1 MKTDVQVAR
10 AAYKAAF
17 DLADIAYARAA
28 DAMRAKELAEVGGGF
43 LWLLNPRVVQRG
55 YGLSTPAG
63 VKYLQL
69 KALADE
75 AQCQNKLA
83 WQRVDR
89 AKAALQ
95 VAMMARDARA
105 KERRRQV
112 RLAEA
117 ELAEYEATMQAV
129 VDEVEQLAKG
139 VANVQS

>member
-28 DAMRAKELAEVGGGF
+28 DAMRKKEAAVVMTFAWLPEPLAADLRALG
-43 LWLLNPRVVQRG
+43 Q
-55 YGLSTPAG
+55 SSPAYA
-63 VKYLQL
+63 KYLQL
-69 KALADE
+69 KTLADE
-75 AQCQNKLA
+75 AQFQNKLA
-83 WQRVDR
+83 WQRVDK

-105 KERRRQV
+105 RERRRQV

-117 ELAEYEATMQAV
+117 ELAEYEAIMQAV

>member
-17 DLADIAYARAA
+17 DLADIAYAWAA
-28 DAMRAKELAEVGGGF
+28 DAMRAKELAGVGVEVR
-43 LWLLNPRVVQRG
+43 WMPNPLAVQRG
-55 YGLSTPAG
+55 YGLSTPAH
-63 VKYLQL
+63 VQHLQL
-69 KALADE
+69 KTLADE

-83 WQRVDR
+83 WQRVDK

-95 VAMMARDARA
+95 VAMVARAARA

-117 ELAEYEATMQAV
+117 ELAEYEAIMQAV

>member
-1 MKTDVQVAR
+1 MKTDVRVAR
-10 AAYKAAF
+10 AAYKAAI
-17 DLADIAYARAA
+17 DLAYIASDRAA
-28 DAMRAKELAEVGGGF
+28 DAMREKEACSASVGAEGWRGTWGKPTPLRQKYDNASMLA
-43 LWLLNPRVVQRG
+43 
-55 YGLSTPAG
+55 S
-63 VKYLQL
+63 
-69 KALADE
+69 E
-75 AQCQNKLA
+75 AACQNKLA

-95 VAMMARDARA
+95 VAMMARAARA

-117 ELAEYEATMQAV
+117 ELAEYEAVMQAV

>member
-10 AAYKAAF
+10 AAYKAAL
-17 DLADIAYARAA
+17 DQADIAYAKAA
-28 DAMRAKELAEVGGGF
+28 DAMRKKEAAAVVTFAWLTEPLAADLRALGQSSPAHAKYF
-43 LWLLNPRVVQRG
+43 HLW
-55 YGLSTPAG
+55 T
-63 VKYLQL
+63 
-69 KALADE
+69 LADE
-75 AQCQNKLA
+75 AQCHNKLA

-89 AKAALQ
+89 ANAALQ

>member
-1 MKTDVQVAR
+1 MKTDFQVAR

-17 DLADIAYARAA
+17 DLADIAYAKAA
-28 DAMRAKELAEVGGGF
+28 DAVGEKLAC
-43 LWLLNPRVVQRG
+43 
-55 YGLSTPAG
+55 SAG
-63 VKYLQL
+63 VGDYWGWHDTWVRPSPLRQKYDALTV
-69 KALADE
+69 LADE

-83 WQRVDR
+83 WQRVDK

-95 VAMMARDARA
+95 VAVMARAARA

-117 ELAEYEATMQAV
+117 ELAEYEAIMQAV

-139 VANVQS
+139 VANVQG

>member
-10 AAYKAAF
+10 AAYKAAV
-17 DLADIAYARAA
+17 DLADIAYAKAA
-28 DAMRAKELAEVGGGF
+28 DAMREKEACSASTQRHWGVGGTWSEPSP
-43 LWLLNPRVVQRG
+43 LWQ
-55 YGLSTPAG
+55 
-63 VKYLQL
+63 KYDALT
-69 KALADE
+69 ALASE

-83 WQRVDR
+83 WQRVDK

-95 VAMMARDARA
+95 VAMVARAARA

-117 ELAEYEATMQAV
+117 ELAEYEAIMQAV

-139 VANVQS
+139 VPNDY

>member
-10 AAYKAAF
+10 AAYTAAF
-17 DLADIAYARAA
+17 NLADIAYAKAA
-28 DAMRAKELAEVGGGF
+28 DAMRAREAAEVGVEF
-43 LWLLNPRVVQRG
+43 RWLPNPLA
-55 YGLSTPAG
+55 YGLSTPAH
-63 VKYLQL
+63 VQYLQL
-69 KALADE
+69 RALADE

-139 VANVQS
+139 VANVQG

>member
-28 DAMRAKELAEVGGGF
+28 DAMRAKELAGVEVR
-43 LWLLNPRVVQRG
+43 WMPNPLAVQRG
-55 YGLSTPAG
+55 YGLSTPAH
-63 VKYLQL
+63 VQYRQL
-69 KALADE
+69 KTLAEE

-83 WQRVDR
+83 WQRVDK

-95 VAMMARDARA
+95 VAMMARAARA
-105 KERRRQV
+105 RERRRQV

-117 ELAEYEATMQAV
+117 ELAEYEAIMQAV

-139 VANVQS
+139 VASVQG